1 MSEVEREQVKKAN
14 QERLN
19 KIDSIYYELQKH
31 KYFTQRHS
39 LLYTYNYAL
48 WLKMCYPTSWSQPHS
63 CLPVNCL
70 Q

>member
-1 MSEVEREQVKKAN
+1 MKRPNTIQFFLFLVHTYLMHHK
-14 QERLN
+14 
-19 KIDSIYYELQKH
+19 LQKH